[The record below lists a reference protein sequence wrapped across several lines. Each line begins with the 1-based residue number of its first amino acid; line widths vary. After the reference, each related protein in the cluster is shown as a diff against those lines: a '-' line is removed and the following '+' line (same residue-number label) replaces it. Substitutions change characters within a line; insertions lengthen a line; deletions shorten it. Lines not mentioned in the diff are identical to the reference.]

1 MKQMHT
7 NYKKIFLDL
16 GSNAFQGLTNVFME
30 KLNIDSSWIIQAYEP
45 NKTVYERALEEMN
58 RENYKSNVFLKYPDF
73 NFYNVAVGDLNG
85 KSEIKNVVRYSR
97 DGKLFD
103 GDNGASSLLDDIVW
117 HQKNVEL
124 ETQTVEVVD
133 INDILNDL
141 FVKYGNE
148 IEIYIKCDIEGYEY
162 KVIKR
167 LLQSSH
173 LKKIKQI
180 FIEWHPHFFKNE
192 NEMKSKAILLK
203 QKLQENSIETFDH
216 H

>member
-1 MKQMHT
+1 MKTQ
-7 NYKKIFLDL
+7 KIFLDL

-45 NKTVYERALEEMN
+45 NKTVYQRAFEEMN
-58 RENYKSNVFLKYPDF
+58 RERYKSNVFLKYPDF
-73 NFYNVAVGDLNG
+73 NFYNVAVGDSNG
-85 KSEIKNVVRYSR
+85 ENEIKNVVRYSI

-117 HQKNVEL
+117 HQKNVEF

-167 LLQSSH
+167 LLESSH
-173 LKKIKQI
+173 LSNIKQI
-180 FIEWHPHFFKNE
+180 FIEWHSHFFKNE
-192 NEMKSKAILLK
+192 KEKKDEAIFLK
-203 QKLQENSIETFDH
+203 RDLSNKGIKVYDH

>member
-45 NKTVYERALEEMN
+45 NKTVYERALKEMN
-58 RENYKSNVFLKYPDF
+58 KENYKSNVFLKYPDY

-97 DGKLFD
+97 DGKLSD
-103 GDNGASSLLDDIVW
+103 GDAGASSLLDDIVW

-167 LLQSSH
+167 LLQSTYTSN
-173 LKKIKQI
+173 IKQMH
-180 FIEWHPHFFKNE
+180 IEWHPHLFKNE
-192 NEMKSKAILLK
+192 KEKKYETAFLK
-203 QKLQENSIETFDH
+203 QSLSSKGIEVHDH
-216 H
+216 Y